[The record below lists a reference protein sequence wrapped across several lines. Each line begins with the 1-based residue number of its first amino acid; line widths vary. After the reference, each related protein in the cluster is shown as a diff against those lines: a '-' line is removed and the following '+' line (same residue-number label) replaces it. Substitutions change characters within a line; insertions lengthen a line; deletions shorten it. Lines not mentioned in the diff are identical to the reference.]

1 MLAAVV
7 FDLDGV
13 LLDSESVWDAVRR
26 TLVADSG
33 GRWRPGA
40 TTDMLGMSAP
50 LGSPYVHEK
59 LVVPLEPAAI
69 SERVVAGVLER
80 YRRELPLLP
89 GAVEAVSRLAARW
102 PLGLATSAN
111 RSVIDAVLA
120 QAGLS
125 DKFSATVSGEEVA
138 RGKPAP
144 DVYLAAVQQLG
155 VDPADAAA
163 VEDSTSGLRAAAA
176 AGMTVVAIPNREFP
190 PSGDA
195 LELADLVLDSLHEL
209 TPEALLA
216 AQRRCERRGLPS
228 SGL

>member
-50 LGSPYVHEK
+50 EWSTYVHEQ
-59 LVVPLEPAAI
+59 LAVPLEPAAI

-144 DVYLAAVQQLG
+144 DVYLAAAQQLG

-163 VEDSTSGLRAAAA
+163 VEDSTNGLRAAAA

-216 AQRRCERRGLPS
+216 AQRPCEHRGV
-228 SGL
+228 SGP